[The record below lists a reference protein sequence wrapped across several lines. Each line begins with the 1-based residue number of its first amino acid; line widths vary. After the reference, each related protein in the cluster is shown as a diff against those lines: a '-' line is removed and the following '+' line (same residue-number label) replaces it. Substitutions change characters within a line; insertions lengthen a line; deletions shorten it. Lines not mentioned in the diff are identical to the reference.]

1 MNQITMNKSI
11 LISFILLF
19 NIKLNYAQIGIG
31 TDTPNSS
38 AKLEISASDKGFL
51 APRVAL
57 TATNSGS
64 PITSPATGLIVY
76 NTATAGA
83 SPYNVSP
90 GYYYYDGTIWV
101 SMSASTIIPAGSVQT
116 FAGSSA
122 PVGYLICD
130 GAAISR
136 TIYANLFAAIG
147 TLYGVGNGSTT
158 FNLPDLRGRT
168 IIGAGQGAG
177 LTNRTI
183 ASKGGEET
191 HTLTVNEMPSH
202 AHGVN
207 DPGHNHGTYNGR
219 DDGNIS
225 NQSGQASPGDASAN
239 TNGWPTAAATTGI
252 SIQNNGGGAA
262 HNVMQPCLT
271 LNYIIKF

>member
-1 MNQITMNKSI
+1 MNHSFKFLFLFI
-11 LISFILLF
+11 LIAKF
-19 NIKLNYAQIGIG
+19 NFAQIGIG
-31 TDTPNSS
+31 TNTPNSS
-38 AKLEISASDKGFL
+38 AKLEISATDKGFL

-64 PITSPATGLIVY
+64 PITSPAIGLIVY

-90 GYYYYDGTIWV
+90 GYYYYDGSIWV

-122 PVGYLICD
+122 PLGYLICD
-130 GAAISR
+130 GSAISR
-136 TIYANLFAAIG
+136 TVYANLFAAIG
-147 TLYGVGNGSTT
+147 TLYGAGNGSTT

-168 IIGAGQGAG
+168 IVGVGQGSG

-183 ASKGGEET
+183 ASTGGEES
-191 HTLTVNEMPSH
+191 HTLTIAEMPSH
-202 AHGVN
+202 SHGVN
-207 DPGHNHGTYNGR
+207 DPGHNHGTFNGR
-219 DDGNIS
+219 DDGNNS
-225 NQSGQASPGDASAN
+225 NQSGQAAPGDANAN
-239 TNGWPTAAATTGI
+239 TSGWPTASATTGI
-252 SIQNNGGGAA
+252 SIQNNGGGNA
-262 HNVMQPCLT
+262 HNVMQPFLA